1 VGEMRDTLQTL
12 TGETLLPTYL
22 NSAGSSVFVGNAENS
37 QTELGRITEF
47 YRSVHAISYGSS
59 IPNTGTSI
67 THVIGD
73 VSTEEEVGVPAT
85 QETWLL
91 SAISA
96 TNTGLAPVTVELRL
110 EGACFCVV
118 VCAPNEQTPIT
129 NLPSWPIA
137 KGQSLQAFQR
147 DGSSGEITIR
157 VSYCK
162 ASL

>member
-12 TGETLLPTYL
+12 TGETLLPSYL
-22 NSAGSSVFVGNAENS
+22 NSVGSSVFVGNAETS
-37 QTELGRITEF
+37 QMELHQIVEF

-59 IPNTGTSI
+59 IPNSGTSI
-67 THVIGD
+67 THVVGD
-73 VSTEEEVGVPAT
+73 VQTEEEVGVPTT
-85 QETWLL
+85 QESWVL

-96 TNTGLAPVTVELRL
+96 TNTGLAPVTVELRI
-110 EGACFCVV
+110 EGACFCVL
-118 VCAPNEQTPIT
+118 VCTPNEQTPVT
-129 NLPSWPIA
+129 NLPSWPIV

>member
-1 VGEMRDTLQTL
+1 MGEMRDTLQTL

-22 NSAGSSVFVGNAENS
+22 NSAGVSVFVGNAETS
-37 QTELGRITEF
+37 QRELAQIVDF

-73 VSTEEEVGVPAT
+73 VLTEEEVGVPAL
-85 QETWLL
+85 QESWVL
-91 SAISA
+91 SSISA

-110 EGACFCVV
+110 EGACFAVALCN
-118 VCAPNEQTPIT
+118 PNEQTPIT
-129 NLPSWPIA
+129 NIPSWPIV
-137 KGQSLQAFQR
+137 KGQSLQAYQR